1 MGAFATSEP
10 ACPATCPPTP
20 CPPKR
25 SRTVTA
31 GFCAAGNG
39 GSPTPSS
46 PVWWWCSHALGSADD
61 LHRATNAPGV
71 AIGSPTACW
80 GIVGRSPPMFI
91 STTSA
96 APGFGARTGRGG
108 LRIALQILIYGRIGI
123 GAARVGMA
131 QAAFDRTVYHLKSR
145 HAFGAS
151 LASRQHWQFV
161 MADYA
166 ADLECAPC
174 ISKRHCGSTSASG
187 SPNPRRRWRN
197 CGARIWPRG
206 SSGMPCRPSVD
217 SALCG
222 RSAPTAQGPGGGHPP

>member
-1 MGAFATSEP
+1 
-10 ACPATCPPTP
+10 
-20 CPPKR
+20 
-25 SRTVTA
+25 
-31 GFCAAGNG
+31 
-39 GSPTPSS
+39 
-46 PVWWWCSHALGSADD
+46 
-61 LHRATNAPGV
+61 
-71 AIGSPTACW
+71 
-80 GIVGRSPPMFI
+80 MFI

-151 LASRQHWQFV
+151 LASKQHWQFV

-206 SSGMPCRPSVD
+206 SPGMPCRPSVD

-222 RSAPTAQGPGGGHPP
+222 RSAPTAQGARWRPSTVTARSARFRKAPTKSSGGCWRVRSSGAHTG